1 MPVVSSIFWVLGLA
15 FSVAIAPQLRIWT
28 WGPGMLCFAIAAA
41 ASAPCLWN
49 ERRNAWDTIL
59 VVIGFALFGW
69 MGIRAYLTPVYEAS
83 RSDLLLL
90 SMAVSTFLT
99 LRAAISGKNAQRV
112 IVFGLT
118 AILAANIGVVAMQVM
133 DPSYSPIFPNSAP
146 RLPGGFFAHYSYGA
160 AFLIPGS
167 LILAGFAMFSKEHFM
182 ARILFAGGA
191 AAGAVAVYF
200 SKSRGGFVGIGTG
213 VAVLLVASL
222 LLGGREKRRWFGPA
236 VIAIPVLLIV
246 LSVLFFSWLAQVE
259 EARGGTGDIAG
270 MLDNSIRLYLIGI
283 AFSCIGDHPMIGGG
297 SRSFSWECFKYWD
310 TAAMSWGKAKPE
322 HVHNELL
329 QTATDYGIIGVSIL
343 LLFLISACLVA
354 GLRLALDKS
363 PGGYRGADAWRVGGL
378 AAFAGLLAQSNF
390 EGIFRIP
397 PGAVMLG
404 LCVAALCVPA
414 PTQAAGASRLRLASL
429 ILAALGIGLAVPL
442 SLFGWKGT
450 RISLLLWP
458 SYFSSTGGGLEP
470 KADSLTHALSIWPLP
485 SLYHERAKTNLI
497 LANREPEGETRTNLL
512 RATLADFQAATK
524 LEPFSPETAL
534 GAANMLS
541 GFGRNAEAEA
551 EFRRAIQLQGEME
564 PTFYARTLFAQHL
577 CRKGISELNDTD
589 PSQALGTFQL
599 AATQLEWIVKLF
611 GPYYSSEEHLR
622 NHVTIR
628 QGLGLGYEKI
638 GDFKAAISAYDLAA
652 TLPYGSSSHYL
663 AGLLY
668 GKLAVHAWSQRESS
682 DALRLFIEA
691 ESRINLATENPDA
704 VTQEARAEYSAY
716 LRKSI
721 EFLQGAKVTPSEKI
735 NF

>member
-1 MPVVSSIFWVLGLA
+1 MPIVSSIFWVLGLA
-15 FSVAIAPQLRIWT
+15 ISVAIAPQLRIWT
-28 WGPGMLCFAIAAA
+28 WGPGMLCFAVAAA
-41 ASAPCLWN
+41 TSASCLWN
-49 ERRNAWDTIL
+49 ERRNRWDTVL

-118 AILAANIGVVAMQVM
+118 AILAANIGIVAMQVM
-133 DPSYSPIFPNSAP
+133 DPAYSPIFPNSAP

-167 LILAGFAMFSKEHFM
+167 LILAGFAIFSKEHFTS
-182 ARILFAGGA
+182 RILFALVA
-191 AAGAVAVYF
+191 VAGAVAVYF
-200 SKSRGGFVGIGTG
+200 SKSRGGFVGLGTG

-222 LLGGREKRRWFGPA
+222 LVGGRDKRRWFGPA
-236 VIAIPVLLIV
+236 VIGIPVLLIA
-246 LSVLFFSWLAQVE
+246 LSILFFSWLARVE
-259 EARGGTGDIAG
+259 EARGGTGDITG
-270 MLDNSIRLYLIGI
+270 MLDNSIRLYLVGI
-283 AFSCIGDHPMIGGG
+283 AFSCIGDHPLIGGG
-297 SRSFSWECFKYWD
+297 SRSFSWESLRQWD
-310 TAAMSWGKAKPE
+310 TAAMNWGKAKPE

-343 LLFLISACLVA
+343 LLLLLSACLIT

-363 PGGYRGADAWRVGGL
+363 PGGHRGADAWRVGGL
-378 AAFAGLLAQSNF
+378 AAFAGLLAHSNF

-397 PGAVMLG
+397 PGAIMLG
-404 LCVAALCVPA
+404 LCIAAVCIPV
-414 PTQAAGASRLRLASL
+414 PTQAEGTPRFRLASL

-450 RISLLLWP
+450 RMSLVLWP
-458 SYFSSTGGGLEP
+458 SYFSSTGTGMET
-470 KADSLTHALSIWPLP
+470 KADALTRALSIWELP
-485 SLYHERAKTNLI
+485 SLRQERAKTFLEM
-497 LANREPEGETRTNLL
+497 ANKLPEGDSRSDFLNS
-512 RATLADFQAATK
+512 TLADFQAATK
-524 LEPFSPETAL
+524 LDPFSPETAL
-534 GAANMLS
+534 GTANMLS

-551 EFRRAIQLQGEME
+551 EFRRAIELQGEME
-564 PTFYARTLFAQHL
+564 PTFYARGSYARHL
-577 CRKGISELNDTD
+577 CRKGISELNGSD
-589 PSQALGTFQL
+589 PSLALGTFQL
-599 AATQLEWIVKLF
+599 ALVQTDWIAKTL
-611 GPYYSSEEHLR
+611 GYYISSDGDLR
-622 NHVTIR
+622 TPTTIH
-628 QGLGLGYEKI
+628 QGLGMSYEKL
-638 GDFKAAISAYDLAA
+638 GDFKAALAEYDLAA
-652 TLPYGSSSHYL
+652 TLPHGISSHYL

-668 GKLAVHAWSQRESS
+668 GKRAVHAWSQRESS

-691 ESRINLATENPDA
+691 ESRINLATETPEA
-704 VTQEARAEYSAY
+704 VTKEARAEYSAY